1 MGEQNSTLEKEENI
15 NIIKDDA
22 NGDDA
27 STNSEITKTKKKH
40 TNKAIEN
47 VVIACFIVIFVAFAV
62 CGYVLINTNSD
73 DEATET
79 TTTIEINGEEYDGVS
94 YSEDGEAA
102 VYYSVD

>member
-1 MGEQNSTLEKEENI
+1 MEEQNSTLEKEENI

-22 NGDDA
+22 NGGDA

-40 TNKAIEN
+40 TNKAIEI
-47 VVIACFIVIFVAFAV
+47 VVITCFIVIFVAFAV
-62 CGYVLINTNSD
+62 CGYLLININSD
-73 DEATET
+73 DEATEA